1 MLLYYNVNI
10 ISMIGY
16 TYHADF
22 SIFCKLSLALRFLFL
37 TTYFLFLFCNVI
49 VFNNFSIIVS

>member
-1 MLLYYNVNI
+1 
-10 ISMIGY
+10 MIGY
-16 TYHADF
+16 TYQADF
-22 SIFCKLSLALRFLFL
+22 SNFCNLSLALRFLFL